1 MATTQARSWE
11 RLAPLTGV
19 LAVVLWIV
27 GTFLLENTDRP
38 DEDEGANFR
47 TWVQENETE
56 LSVGVIVF
64 GFGTLF
70 FLWFLGSLRAKL
82 LAAEGGPG
90 RVTTIGFASGVATAI
105 SMLFAVLPHAQAAID
120 IDSVSNSSA
129 AALVHMGDVFY
140 GGIQLFAIP
149 LVFATGLVIARYGA
163 LPRWLAWFSFVLA
176 LILVIIPIGWLGVF
190 IGLPVWVLVTA
201 VLLWKHPAA
210 EAPASASPPT
220 APAA

>member
-1 MATTQARSWE
+1 MATPHPRSWE

-19 LAVVLWIV
+19 PAVVLWIV

-47 TWVQENETE
+47 TWVRENDTE
-56 LSVGVIVF
+56 LSTGVIVF

-82 LAAEGGPG
+82 LAAEGGQG

-120 IDSVSNSSA
+120 IDSVSDSSA
-129 AALVHMGDVFY
+129 AALIHMGDAFY

-149 LVFATGLVIARYGA
+149 MLIATGLVIARYGS
-163 LPRWLAWFSFVLA
+163 LPRWLAWFTLVLA

-190 IGLPVWVLVTA
+190 IGLPLWVLITA
-201 VLLWKHPAA
+201 VLLWKHPVAG
-210 EAPASASPPT
+210 APASGSPPT